1 MIIDAHCHIWEK
13 DMIFDDMA
21 KLMDSVI
28 EELMVVN
35 RDNIYDG
42 SIDRLIQDMD
52 GKCQVWRRIRQVN
65 RINRAVL
72 NSY

>member
-28 EELMVVN
+28 KELKRLVPVPFTMPNSWPFISTPKMLEVFK
-35 RDNIYDG
+35 DTAG
-42 SIDRLIQDMD
+42 S
-52 GKCQVWRRIRQVN
+52 
-65 RINRAVL
+65 
-72 NSY
+72 